1 MIESG
6 PCASTLRRIASAT
19 RSIASSQPVT
29 RVCAPLRSRTI
40 GRSSRSPVSKIG
52 ASSAPFAQS
61 LPRLTGWSGSPRTS
75 RTTPSVARASTSQ
88 PVPQ

>member
-6 PCASTLRRIASAT
+6 PCAWTLRRIAPAT

-29 RVCAPLRSRTI
+29 RVCAPLRSRSI
-40 GRSSRSPVSKIG
+40 GVSRRSPVSKIG
-52 ASSAPFAQS
+52 ASSAPLAQS
-61 LPRLTGWSGSPRTS
+61 LPRFTGWSGSPRTS
-75 RTTPSVARASTSQ
+75 RTTPSRARARMPQ